1 MTTERQSREPAFRRK
16 PERPAEILLAA
27 FEEFIAKGFAT
38 TRLEDVAARAGV
50 TKATIYFHFHS
61 KENVFV
67 QMIRELSKPMR
78 EKAETFM
85 ANTPDDGLSFLESY
99 LEHSYD
105 QIINDRYSRE
115 ILRLLIS
122 EGAHFPGLVDEYSQ
136 CVFRP
141 VLERLQ
147 QTLEAD
153 AGKGKVRK
161 SAALDYPDLMAAPVL
176 SLNVVLLLFAG
187 RSDIDPK
194 KHLEAAKDLLLY
206 GLVNRP

>member
-27 FEEFIAKGFAT
+27 FEEFISKGFAT

-67 QMIRELSKPMR
+67 QMIQELSKPMR
-78 EKAETFM
+78 EKSQQFLDNAH
-85 ANTPDDGLSFLESY
+85 DDGISFLESY
-99 LEHSYD
+99 LEFSYD

-122 EGAHFPGLVDEYSQ
+122 EGAHFPGLVDEYSKS
-136 CVFRP
+136 VFMP
-141 VLERLQ
+141 AFERLRE
-147 QTLEAD
+147 LLCAD
-153 AGKGKVRK
+153 ANSGKIR
-161 SAALDYPDLMAAPVL
+161 SAPALAFPDLMTSPVL
-176 SLNVVLLLFAG
+176 ALNVLLLLFSG

-194 KHLEAAKDLLLY
+194 KHLEAAKDLLLN
-206 GLVNRP
+206 GLRNR